1 MIQLSHN
8 TNYLKQR
15 NHVYSLGM
23 KIGKVILQK
32 TNHDAAYLISFSI
45 PFALFRKVA
54 PQKPYLPQTHPSKT
68 RPKCRRFDLSDS
80 NPAEP
85 TSS

>member
-1 MIQLSHN
+1 MIQLIHN

-32 TNHDAAYLISFSI
+32 TNHDAAYLISFFHS
-45 PFALFRKVA
+45 FRSV
-54 PQKPYLPQTHPSKT
+54 QKGRPSETLPTANSSLQNPSKMQEI
-68 RPKCRRFDLSDS
+68 RPF
-80 NPAEP
+80 
-85 TSS
+85 